1 MKRKE
6 IPVYVFTGFLESG
19 KTKFIQE
26 TFEDERFSEPFKT
39 LLLVCEE
46 GIEEYDPTEFASPNT
61 WVEVIDAEEDL
72 NPLTLAAF
80 EKKYGIERVI
90 VEYNGMWQLST
101 FFRALP
107 ENWMVYQEIFAAD
120 STTILNYNANM
131 RSLVVD
137 KLQSCDLVVFNRI
150 TDDTDKMPLH
160 KLVRGISR
168 RANIEYDYTDGRAE
182 ADDIVD
188 PLPFD
193 LNADVIDI
201 ADNDYALWYQDLM
214 EDMLKYDTKTVR
226 FKAIVAIDGQ
236 FPPNTMAV
244 GRHIMTCCADDIQ
257 FGGLICKWKRSTSL
271 KARDW
276 VIVTARVSV
285 EYNKLYGQE
294 GPVLVATRVDF
305 TTRPDPEVV
314 SIS

>member
-1 MKRKE
+1 MRE
-6 IPVYVFTGFLESG
+6 IPIYLFSGFLEAG
-19 KTKFIQE
+19 KTTMIRQALA
-26 TFEDERFSEPFKT
+26 DPDFSAGEKT
-39 LLLVCEE
+39 LLLLCEE

-72 NPLTLAAF
+72 TPHVLSAF

-90 VEYNGMWQLST
+90 VEYNGMWQLSA

-120 STTILNYNANM
+120 SETILNYNANM
-131 RSLVVD
+131 RALVVD

-193 LNADVIDI
+193 MNADVIEI

-226 FKAIVAIDGQ
+226 FKGIVAIDGQ

-276 VIVTARVSV
+276 VMITAKVSV

-294 GPVLVATRVDF
+294 GPVLVATRVEF

-314 SIS
+314 TVS